1 MEPCEY
7 VVRGACVYC
16 EYGSH
21 TRRLNLPTCHGVY
34 VKEHPIMNAT
44 DCKTEENISYMGI
57 CNHPDNPSTETI
69 HLISMEGQQI
79 EGKPCQPMFYSGTT
93 WKKTKETTLIDGKPA
108 LTKESEL
115 YCAHGGVIH
124 IAQSGQHEEG

>member
-7 VVRGACVYC
+7 AVRGACIYC
-16 EYGSH
+16 EYGTH

-34 VKEHPIMNAT
+34 VNEHPIMNAT
-44 DCKTEENISYMGI
+44 DCKAEENISYLGI
-57 CNHPDNPSTETI
+57 CKHPDNPSTETI
-69 HLISMEGQQI
+69 YLINMEGKQE
-79 EGKPCQPMFYSGTT
+79 EGKPCEPLFYSGTT
-93 WKKTKETTLIDGKPA
+93 WKKTKETTLIDGEPA

-124 IAQSGQHEEG
+124 IERSGQHEEG